1 MPTNILM
8 PALSPTMTEGTLA
21 RWLVKEGDSIAA
33 GDVIAEI
40 ETDKATMEVEAVDE
54 GTLGRILIPDGT
66 EGVAVNAPIGVIL
79 AEGEAASDTAP
90 AAAASA
96 KAVPPAG
103 DGASAPGRPD
113 AETAG
118 SGGYGAVAEQ
128 PAVGAPANATLQ
140 GAGPAPAHAAAAQAP
155 ASGGRVVASPLARRL
170 ATQAGLALDTLR
182 GTGPKGRIVR
192 RDVEAARDAPAAA
205 RPAAL
210 ASAPQPAAVAGS
222 AAPQA
227 AAATPAAPAVAVPG
241 PAALTGAAPV
251 TAPAPTPPA
260 RPAPVAITAA
270 HQRLP
275 NSNIRRTIA
284 RRLSESKQ
292 FTPHFYC
299 SIDVELDALLDL
311 RAKLNAKSPAS
322 GPAAFKLSVNDL
334 LIKASAAT
342 LREVPGVN
350 ASYTDEAVLQFD
362 DVDISVA
369 VSIPDGLITPIIR
382 NADRKGLAAISNEAK
397 DLVARARA
405 GKLKPAEFQGGTF
418 SISNMGMFG
427 VRDFAAI
434 INPPQGGILAV
445 GAGEKRAVVHHG
457 ALAIATVM
465 TVTLS
470 VDHRCIDGALA
481 AQWVAA
487 FKRIVEDPLSLM
499 L

>member
-1 MPTNILM
+1 MRKLT
-8 PALSPTMTEGTLA
+8 S
-21 RWLVKEGDSIAA
+21 
-33 GDVIAEI
+33 
-40 ETDKATMEVEAVDE
+40 
-54 GTLGRILIPDGT
+54 
-66 EGVAVNAPIGVIL
+66 
-79 AEGEAASDTAP
+79 
-90 AAAASA
+90 
-96 KAVPPAG
+96 
-103 DGASAPGRPD
+103 
-113 AETAG
+113 
-118 SGGYGAVAEQ
+118 
-128 PAVGAPANATLQ
+128 LQ
-140 GAGPAPAHAAAAQAP
+140 
-155 ASGGRVVASPLARRL
+155 
-170 ATQAGLALDTLR
+170 
-182 GTGPKGRIVR
+182 KI
-192 RDVEAARDAPAAA
+192 
-205 RPAAL
+205 
-210 ASAPQPAAVAGS
+210 AAVAGTVTLAIALVGCS
-222 AAPQA
+222 SLVLNAASTTETPAPTATSTHAASAAPAPAPVAKPVAAPAQPPAAPQA
-227 AAATPAAPAVAVPG
+227 AAAAPAPAVSVPG

-251 TAPAPTPPA
+251 TVPAPTPPS
-260 RPAPVAITAA
+260 RPADVAVTAA

-311 RAKLNAKSPAS
+311 RARLNAKSPAD
-322 GPAAFKLSVNDL
+322 GPARFKLSVNDL

-350 ASYTDEAVLQFD
+350 ASYTDEAILQFD

-445 GAGEKRAVVHHG
+445 GAGEKRAVVRDG

-487 FKRIVEDPLSLM
+487 FRRIVEDPLSLM